1 MQARMTAELNSR
13 KAELS
18 GQMKAKAEE
27 ARGRLQ
33 AKQQQVE
40 AELKALEKI
49 IQDEVER
56 EIKNLNPKIQRQVE
70 DVDKKVKEL
79 QEQRKQL
86 AEKIAADI
94 SREVGEVAQKKNI
107 DMVIGGHEF
116 STYDDVTDQA
126 MVAIKT
132 MGSSK

>member
-1 MQARMTAELNSR
+1 MTAELNSR

-18 GQMKAKAEE
+18 GQMQAKAEE

-40 AELKALEKI
+40 AELKALEEI
-49 IQDEVER
+49 ISKEMAER
-56 EIKNLNPKIQRQVE
+56 LKELDPKVQRQVE
-70 DVDKKVKEL
+70 EVDKEVKNL

-94 SREVGEVAQKKNI
+94 SREVGEVAQKKKI